1 MISELVF
8 LSLSVT
14 LIFCQGLGITSISYA
29 LGTDTTERDP
39 IRIISDMRSLLSQ
52 IQSEYENQN
61 YTGASIL
68 ADDVY
73 LENYELIEAPLK
85 KQNDTLMQETE
96 LMLREE
102 LRDLVK
108 TRDNITGVLQLID
121 RINSNLDDADTLLT
135 NQSGK

>member
-14 LIFCQGLGITSISYA
+14 LIFCQGLGIASISYA

-73 LENYELIEAPLK
+73 LENYELIEVPLK